1 MLFSSCF
8 AENCRP
14 CKKTFALNSLKDEI
28 QQRYLKRADV
38 EDMMDQIAWN
48 GSKAAF
54 HFVDTFS
61 EQLKE
66 AGREITQRLEE

>member
-1 MLFSSCF
+1 M
-8 AENCRP
+8 
-14 CKKTFALNSLKDEI
+14 NSLKDEI

-38 EDMMDQIAWN
+38 ENMMDQCIE
-48 GSKAAF
+48 KLDDRL

-66 AGREITQRLEE
+66 PAGKSPNALRREPWPN